1 MPYYTND
8 IHNAMFKI
16 LSLKFKDHAFL
27 PEKRIDFVEGG
38 EENSPHYTSLII
50 GQNATGKSQILHCL
64 VDILIY
70 LKRKSLKQRP
80 RWTNYYG
87 FEIVFLNNQKKRT
100 LERNSNDLLLD
111 GKSVSADGKELGG
124 FLQEWI
130 IAGAYTFSDKFF
142 FPSKGEDEELMY
154 KYIGL
159 RSVSNA
165 IYSGSPFVNVLENV
179 AELIISERL
188 LDLNPLFN
196 VMGYEHRLKLTVK
209 SGRFAKAF
217 SNKHL
222 ISHLKSLKN
231 QDYSLE
237 NEASSFKKLLIEVLG
252 LTKKNNSRRA
262 NEAKL
267 RLIEKDERMKSL
279 LKKMLTSEEFSLD
292 NGEVQFR
299 TEFEFDWTNGN
310 YMDPSYHSFK
320 DVYQSFKDLETL
332 EIIEWESIHLAR
344 GDFFRF
350 EWASSGEIHMLG
362 TFTGI
367 LNYIKPNSVVLID
380 EPDISLHPNWQQS
393 WYSVVNPILEKV
405 PGCHLIVASH
415 SHLLV
420 SDLPPKV
427 SSINVLKRING
438 KVTVK
443 LLDKISPFAWSAE
456 QVLLDVFDMA
466 TDRNFYLAQ
475 KVKSLSEEYMKDNP
489 NEESIKEIKDDLRS
503 KDFSGLHKNDPLR
516 DLLHNILKDG

>member
-1 MPYYTND
+1 
-8 IHNAMFKI
+8 MFKI
-16 LSLKFKDHAFL
+16 SSLKFTKHAFL
-27 PEKRIDFVEGG
+27 PEEKIQFVEGG
-38 EENSPHYTSLII
+38 EENSSHYTSLII

-80 RWTNYYG
+80 RWTNDYG
-87 FEIVFLNNQKKRT
+87 FEIVFLDGQKKRT
-100 LERNSNDLLLD
+100 VERNTKDLILD
-111 GKSVSADGKELGG
+111 GQTVSANGVELRG
-124 FLQEWI
+124 FLQEWV

-142 FPSKGEDEELMY
+142 FPSKGEDKELMY

-179 AELIISERL
+179 AELIISDRV
-188 LDLNPLFN
+188 LDLNPLFDI
-196 VMGYEHRLKLTVK
+196 MGYEHRLMLTVK
-209 SGRFAKAF
+209 PGRFIKAF
-217 SNKHL
+217 SNKRL
-222 ISHLKSLKN
+222 LSYLSNLKKPDSPR
-231 QDYSLE
+231 E
-237 NEASSFKKLLIEVLG
+237 NEVARFKEILSSILG
-252 LTKKNNSRRA
+252 LTEKVNTRRA
-262 NEAKL
+262 NETKL
-267 RLIEKDERMKSL
+267 RLINNDKKMKSL
-279 LKKMLTSEEFSLD
+279 IENLLHSEEFSFSA
-292 NGEVQFR
+292 GKIRFR
-299 TEFEFDWTNGN
+299 TDFEFDWSDDNLHN
-310 YMDPSYHSFK
+310 SMYDRFK
-320 DVYQSFKDLETL
+320 DVYQSYKDLETL

-393 WYSVVNPILEKV
+393 WYSVVKPILKKV
-405 PGCHLIVASH
+405 SGCHFIVASH

-420 SDLPPKV
+420 SDLPPKK

-438 KVTVK
+438 RVTVN
-443 LLDKISPFAWSAE
+443 LLDKINPFAWSAE

-475 KVKSLSEEYMKDNP
+475 KVKSLSEEYLKETP
-489 NEESIKEIKDDLRS
+489 NEEAIKKIKDDLKS
-503 KDFSGLHKNDPLR
+503 KDFRGLHNNDPLK
-516 DLLHNILKDG
+516 DLIKNILKDQ